1 MRFSINNTCKP
12 PQFSTVIFILTFVV
26 WMSSSACEK
35 TDTKKEITQEITS
48 QNVLSS
54 WNDTPTKNAIIK
66 FVSKTTD
73 STNQSFIPIAD
84 RIACF
89 DNDGTL
95 WAEQPIYFQLAFA
108 IDRIKALAPSH
119 PEWKNQEPYKS
130 ILEGN
135 ISNVLAGGEHALLE
149 IIMATHA
156 NISTDSFSLVVKNW
170 IDTASNPATG
180 KHYKDMIYLPMLEL
194 LNYLRANNFKT
205 FIVSGG
211 GVDFMRVFAETLY
224 GIPPYQVIGSSGKT
238 QYIIKDDVP
247 TIQKLPE
254 LNFIDDGAGKP
265 IGIYQYIGK
274 RPVFASGNSD
284 GDYQM
289 LQWTSAGDKPNMCLL
304 VHHTDSIREFAYD
317 RNSAIGKLNKGLD
330 DAEKYN
336 WIIVDIQKDWKQVF
350 KN

>member
-1 MRFSINNTCKP
+1 MQFSINKNHKAS
-12 PQFSTVIFILTFVV
+12 QFSTVIFILTIAI

-35 TDTKKEITQEITS
+35 TVTKKEITYESTS
-48 QNVLSS
+48 QNVLAS

-95 WAEQPIYFQLAFA
+95 WAEQPMYFQLAFA
-108 IDRIKALAPSH
+108 IDRIKALAPMH

-135 ISNVLAGGEHALLE
+135 ISNALAGGEHAILE
-149 IIMATHA
+149 IIMTTHA
-156 NISTDSFSLVVKNW
+156 NISTDSFSMVVKNW

-180 KHYKDMIYLPMLEL
+180 KLYKDMIYLPMLEL

-238 QYIIKDDVP
+238 QYLLKDGVP
-247 TIQKLPE
+247 AIQKLPE

-265 IGIYQYIGK
+265 IGIHQYIGK
-274 RPVFASGNSD
+274 RPVFTGGNSD

-289 LQWTSAGDKPNMCLL
+289 LQWTSAGEKPNMCILI
-304 VHHTDSIREFAYD
+304 HHTDSIREFAYD
-317 RNSAIGKLNKGLD
+317 RNSAIGKLDKGLD
-330 DAEKYN
+330 DAAKNN
-336 WIIVDIQKDWKQVF
+336 WIIVDMQKDWKQVF